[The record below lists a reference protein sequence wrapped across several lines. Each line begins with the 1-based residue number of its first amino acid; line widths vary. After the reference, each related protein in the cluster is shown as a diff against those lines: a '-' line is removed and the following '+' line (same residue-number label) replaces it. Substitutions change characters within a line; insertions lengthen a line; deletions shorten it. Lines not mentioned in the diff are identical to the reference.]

1 MKVRILTAAVM
12 LALFVPVLWFSHL
25 PVLYPLSMALLAVIG
40 TLELLRC
47 IGLHC
52 DLVLSVPAASAVA
65 AIVFFSRSLGGSSRE
80 PLSYLGILAACFFLL
95 LVYFFLIAVLR
106 EGRLSYGQLMGAL
119 GGCFYITLAFSSMV
133 LLRDAEKGVYLFL
146 LPFIGSWVCD
156 TFAYFVGRLFG
167 RHKLSP
173 VISPKKTVEGS
184 LGGIVFS
191 VGAFALYGA
200 LLSCRGVSPNYPA
213 LLAAGL
219 MVSVVSQIGDLSLS
233 AIKREYG
240 IKDYSRLFP
249 GHGGVLDRFDSVI
262 ATAPLI
268 LFFCLL
274 GGSLSLFF

>member
-25 PVLYPLSMALLAVIG
+25 PVLYPLSMALLSAVG
-40 TLELLRC
+40 AFELLRC
-47 IGLHC
+47 LGLHR
-52 DLVLSVPAASAVA
+52 DLVLSLPAVSAVA
-65 AIVFFSRSLGGSSRE
+65 AIVFFSRSLGSSPRE

-95 LVYFFLIAVLR
+95 LLYFFLIAVLR
-106 EGRLSYGQLMGAL
+106 EGKLLYGQLMGAV
-119 GGCFYITLAFSSMV
+119 GGCLYITLAFSSMV
-133 LLRDAEKGVYLFL
+133 LLRDTEKGVYLFL

-184 LGGIVFS
+184 LGGIAFS

-200 LLSCRGVSPNYPA
+200 FLSGQGISPNYPA

-219 MVSVVSQIGDLSLS
+219 AVSVVSQIGDLSLS

-240 IKDYSRLFP
+240 IKDYSHLFP

-268 LFFCLL
+268 LFFCLC
-274 GGSLSLFF
+274 GGSFSLFL